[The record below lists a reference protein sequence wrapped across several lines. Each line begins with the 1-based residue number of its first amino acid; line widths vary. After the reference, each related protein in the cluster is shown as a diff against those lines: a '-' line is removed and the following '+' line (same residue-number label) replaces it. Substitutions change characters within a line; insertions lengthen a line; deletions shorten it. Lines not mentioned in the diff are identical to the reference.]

1 MEAVAQLLDIM
12 RRLRDPQDGCP
23 WDKEQTFA
31 TIVPHTLEEAYEVAD
46 AIEREDWNELRSELG
61 DLLFQIVF
69 YAQMGQEQDK
79 FDFADIVAA
88 INEKLVRRHPHV
100 FGDQQIDSSDEQTE
114 AWEAHKLAERQAK
127 SISEGR
133 DHSVL
138 DGVALGL
145 PALTRA
151 AKLQKR
157 AARVGFDWPRPEPV
171 MDKLR
176 EELDELQLALDI
188 EATPED
194 LFEELGDVVF
204 TCVNLARHLDLDAE
218 AALRHASAKFET
230 RFRQVETHFAGRGGM
245 QSASPEEMDEIWEQV
260 KRQQSTERDE

>member
-12 RRLRDPQDGCP
+12 RRLRDPHDGCP
-23 WDKEQTFA
+23 WDREQTFA

-46 AIEREDWNELRSELG
+46 AIEREDWNELRTELG

-79 FDFADIVAA
+79 FDFEDIVVA
-88 INEKLVRRHPHV
+88 INDKLVRRHPHV
-100 FGDQQIDSSDEQTE
+100 FADEHIETSAEQTE
-114 AWEAHKLAERQAK
+114 AWEQHKLAERQAK
-127 SISEGR
+127 SATEGR

-138 DGVALGL
+138 DGVARGL

-151 AKLQKR
+151 AKLQRR
-157 AARVGFDWPRPEPV
+157 AARVGFDWKRTEPV

-176 EELDELQLALDI
+176 EEIDELQLALDI

-194 LFEELGDVVF
+194 MFEELGDVIF
-204 TCVNLARHLDLDAE
+204 TCVNLARHLDVDAE
-218 AALRHASAKFET
+218 SALRHANAKFED
-230 RFRQVETHFAGRGGM
+230 RFRQVEAHFAERGGM
-245 QSASPEEMDEIWEQV
+245 ESASAEEMDQIWEHV
-260 KRQQSTERDE
+260 KRQQSAEQED

>member
-23 WDKEQTFA
+23 WDREQTFA

-46 AIEREDWNELRSELG
+46 AIEREDWDELRVELG

-79 FDFADIVAA
+79 FDFEEVVSA
-88 INEKLVRRHPHV
+88 INDKLVRRHPHV
-100 FGDQQIDSSDEQTE
+100 FGDQRIETSSEQTE
-114 AWEAHKLAERQAK
+114 AWEAHKLAERQSK
-127 SISEGR
+127 SATEGR

-138 DGVALGL
+138 DAVALGL

-171 MDKLR
+171 MEKLR

-204 TCVNLARHLDLDAE
+204 TCVNLARHLEIDAE
-218 AALRHASAKFET
+218 AALRHANAKFEN
-230 RFRQVETHFAGRGGM
+230 RFRQVEAHFAERGGM
-245 QSASPEEMDEIWEQV
+245 QSASLEEMDGVWERV
-260 KRQQSTERDE
+260 KRQQSTEREK